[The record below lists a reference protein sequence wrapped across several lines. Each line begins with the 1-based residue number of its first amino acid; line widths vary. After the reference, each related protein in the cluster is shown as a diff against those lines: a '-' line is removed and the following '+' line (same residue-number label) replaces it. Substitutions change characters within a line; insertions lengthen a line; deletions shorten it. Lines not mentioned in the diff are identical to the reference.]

1 MPELP
6 EVETT
11 VLGLRKE
18 IVGYTIKDVWTDY
31 ASSYKAHKQSIKD
44 ASYFE
49 YFKKHSRNAT
59 VVHTSRRGKN
69 VLIHLDNGKTILT
82 HMKMTGHYLVGTYTF
97 HKGEKDPWRGTP
109 NTPLSTDS
117 FNRRIHLVFTLTKN
131 KSKKHLALS
140 DMRKFAKVLLVDTDK
155 LSSVPDIRTI
165 GPDALSSEFTYTQFK
180 EALHKRPKG
189 KIKQVLLDQ
198 SLIAGIGNIYSDE
211 MLWLSGVHPE
221 SMVSKIPET
230 QLKHLYIDMQKVL
243 VNGINFGGD
252 SMSDYR
258 NVYGLAGDFQNRHNA
273 YRKTGKPCPKK
284 GCGGTIKRIVVA
296 TRSAHFCDTH
306 QTKY

>member
-18 IVGYTIKDVWTDY
+18 IVGYTINDVWTDY

-49 YFKKHSRNAT
+49 YFKRNT
-59 VVHTSRRGKN
+59 VGAVIKSTSRRGKN
-69 VLIHLDNGKTILT
+69 VLVHLDNRKTILT

-97 HKGEKDPWRGTP
+97 HQGEKDPWRGAE

-131 KSKKHLALS
+131 KTEKHLALS
-140 DMRKFAKVLLVDTDK
+140 DMRKFAKVLLVDTEK
-155 LSSVPDIRTI
+155 LSEVSDIKAI
-165 GPDALSSEFTYTQFK
+165 GPDALSSEFTYKEFK
-180 EALHKRPKG
+180 EALHKRSKG

-198 SLIAGIGNIYSDE
+198 SLIAGIGNIYSGE
-211 MLWLSGVHPE
+211 MLWLARIHPE
-221 SMVSKIPET
+221 SIVSKIPEA
-230 QLKHLYIDMQKVL
+230 QLKHLYTDMQKVL
-243 VNGINFGGD
+243 INGINFGGD

-258 NVYGLAGDFQNRHNA
+258 NVYGLAGDFQNRHNT
-273 YRKTGKPCPKK
+273 YRKTGKPCAQK
-284 GCGGTIKRIVVA
+284 GCTGTIKRIVVA

-306 QTKY
+306 QVKY